1 MFKTALLV
9 ASQSF
14 IKLEME
20 GAFHSFINKCIS
32 LCDTASHKIIEL
44 HGKQMNL
51 KEYHIITNISHG
63 VV

>member
-1 MFKTALLV
+1 MFKTTLLV

-14 IKLEME
+14 IKLVHFIHSLIS
-20 GAFHSFINKCIS
+20 AFHYVIQH
-32 LCDTASHKIIEL
+32 LKIIEL